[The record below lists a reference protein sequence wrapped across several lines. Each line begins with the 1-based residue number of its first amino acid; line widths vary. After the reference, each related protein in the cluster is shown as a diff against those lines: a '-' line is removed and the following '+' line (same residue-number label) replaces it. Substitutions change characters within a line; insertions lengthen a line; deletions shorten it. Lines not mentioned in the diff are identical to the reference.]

1 MMTPGVRLHY
11 LDNLRSVCMLLGIFV
26 HTSILGE
33 FGYIEWFA
41 TVSDWFRMATFFL
54 LSGFFSM
61 LLLRSRSVGAYLQHR
76 LQALV
81 NPLVTALVLLNPIT
95 LWLVYRYWTG
105 GEGVPTFPIEF
116 IRYFVDG
123 ALPAVGS
130 VTPWHLHLWFLI
142 SLIFFVAT
150 TPVVAAIIR
159 NTTVAG
165 VVLRVFARVPQAL
178 QVMVVVL
185 LVIIAVLASRVVTK
199 VVFAPHLADPW
210 LVRATLGYWPY
221 FILGLV
227 LFCSPALWERLHRYD
242 IPTIAL
248 AVALNAGAYLAE
260 ASGQRE
266 IVVDILNVSGSA
278 AARCVIT
285 FALLRFTRD
294 FMAGTGLVLGTL
306 SRTIYTV
313 YLFHYGIIFAL
324 AVLITTP
331 ATITVMHY
339 WLIAFATIVIGIAL
353 HLVVIERVALLSFL
367 FNGKSARRKGGL
379 VST

>member
-1 MMTPGVRLHY
+1 MTPGVRLHY
-11 LDNLRSVCMLLGIFV
+11 LDDLRSVCMLLGIFV
-26 HTSILGE
+26 HASILGE
-33 FGYIEWFA
+33 FGSIKWFA

-61 LLLRSRSVGAYLQHR
+61 LLLRSRTVGAYLQHR

-81 NPLVTALVLLNPIT
+81 VPLVTALVLLNPGT

-105 GEGVPTFPIEF
+105 GGLPAFPVAFLKEF
-116 IRYFVDG
+116 FAG
-123 ALPAVGS
+123 ALPAAGS
-130 VTPWHLHLWFLI
+130 ATPWHLHLWFLI
-142 SLIFFVAT
+142 SLIFFVTT

-159 NTTVAG
+159 NASVAG
-165 VVLRVFARVPQAL
+165 MASRLFGRVPQTL
-178 QVMVVVL
+178 QAVVVVL
-185 LVIIAVLASRVVTK
+185 LVIFAVLAARVVNK
-199 VVFAPHLADPW
+199 IVIAPQLADPW
-210 LVRATLGYWPY
+210 LVRTTLSYWPY

-227 LFCSPALWERLHRYD
+227 LFCSPTLWERLHRYD
-242 IPTIAL
+242 IPAIVL

-266 IVVDILNVSGSA
+266 VIVDLLNVSGSA

-285 FALLRFTRD
+285 FALLRFARD

-331 ATITVMHY
+331 ATIDAMHY
-339 WLIAFATIVIGIAL
+339 WLIAFATIAIGIAL

-367 FNGKSARRKGGL
+367 FNGKSARRRGGL
-379 VST
+379 AST